1 MNRFRT
7 TGRLILTAMLLMLA
21 MGTNLASA
29 QRPGTSTSPSTSDQS
44 YESELTGLE
53 ITWSDDWEMI
63 STDVTG
69 NDEII
74 ELQSDFGSLYT
85 GFSMEDDAAT
95 ARDIVVQGFL
105 DSLDG
110 VETLDEGD
118 SRSLAW
124 SLFQGEISSGD
135 VATVYVEVEEDVEGD
150 YDLVSVAVALTDD
163 FVDQYELVN
172 ETVEVDGI
180 SLFSEFG
187 VDEIGDLL
195 GGGATATTEAAD
207 TEATPSDGVDDQSE
221 TGQADSEDTA
231 AQDSY
236 TFEMEDIEL
245 TVTDDVE
252 INDVQFEEDS
262 YEQVLLVGMG
272 SIGAVSVIPSP
283 FDAERTLDG
292 FMGGFLSEME
302 DSTEI
307 DRGVEGGTAWALY
320 QATIGGTDMYVY
332 ATVNDDM
339 YESHYLEL
347 IAAPVDFFEDEFVIF
362 QDSVQINGDGM
373 FNGIDIDDLLAIID
387 AA

>member
-7 TGRLILTAMLLMLA
+7 TLRLILTAMLLMLA

-29 QRPGTSTSPSTSDQS
+29 QRPGTGTSPSTSNQS

-69 NDEII
+69 NDEIV
-74 ELQSDFGSLYT
+74 ELESDFGSLYT
-85 GFSMEDDAAT
+85 GFSMEDDATT

-105 DSLDG
+105 DSFDG

-118 SRSLAW
+118 SRGLAW
-124 SLFQGEISSGD
+124 SLFEGEISSGD
-135 VATVYVEVEEDVEGD
+135 VAIVYVEVEEDVEGD

-163 FVDQYELVN
+163 FLDQYELVN
-172 ETVEVDGI
+172 QTVEIDGI
-180 SLFSEFG
+180 SLFIEFG
-187 VDEIGDLL
+187 VDEMGELL
-195 GGGATATTEAAD
+195 DTGATATTD
-207 TEATPSDGVDDQSE
+207 TRATPSDNVDDQSE
-221 TGQADSEDTA
+221 TGQSGTDDTA
-231 AQDSY
+231 ARDSY
-236 TFEMEDIEL
+236 TFEMDDIEL

-252 INDVQFEEDS
+252 INDTQFEEGS

-302 DSTEI
+302 DSAEI
-307 DRGVEGGTAWALY
+307 DRGVEGGTAWAMY
-320 QATIGGTDMYVY
+320 QTTIGGADMYVY
-332 ATVNDDM
+332 VTVNDDM

-347 IAAPVDFFEDEFVIF
+347 IAAPVDFFEDEFVVF
-362 QDSVQINGDGM
+362 QDSVQINGADM

>member
-7 TGRLILTAMLLMLA
+7 TLRLILTAMLLMLA
-21 MGTNLASA
+21 IGTNLASA
-29 QRPGTSTSPSTSDQS
+29 QRPGTGTSASTSNQS

-53 ITWSDDWEMI
+53 IAWSDDWELV
-63 STDVTG
+63 SSDVTG
-69 NDEII
+69 NDEIV
-74 ELQSDFGSLYT
+74 ELQSEYGSLYT
-85 GFSMEDDAAT
+85 GFAMEDDAAT
-95 ARDIVVQGFL
+95 ARDVVVQGFL
-105 DSLDG
+105 ESLDS

-118 SRSLAW
+118 SRGLAW
-124 SLFQGEISSGD
+124 ALFEGEISSGD
-135 VATVYVEVEEDVEGD
+135 VAIVYVEVEEDVEGD

-163 FVDQYELVN
+163 FLDQYELVN
-172 ETVEVDGI
+172 QTVEVDGI
-180 SLFSEFG
+180 SLFIEFG
-187 VDEIGDLL
+187 VDEMGELL
-195 GGGATATTEAAD
+195 DTGATATTD
-207 TEATPSDGVDDQSE
+207 TGATPSDNVDDQSE
-221 TGQADSEDTA
+221 TGQAGTDDTA
-231 AQDSY
+231 ARDSY
-236 TFEMEDIEL
+236 TFEMDDIEL

-252 INDVQFEEDS
+252 INDTQFEEDS

-272 SIGAVSVIPSP
+272 SIGAVSLIPSP

-302 DSTEI
+302 DSAEI
-307 DRGVEGGTAWALY
+307 DRGVEGGTAWAMY
-320 QATIGGTDMYVY
+320 QATIGGADMYVY

-347 IAAPVDFFEDEFVIF
+347 IAAPVDFFEDEFVVF

>member
-21 MGTNLASA
+21 MGTSTASA
-29 QRPGTSTSPSTSDQS
+29 QRPGTSTSPSTKDQS

-69 NDEII
+69 NDEIV

-118 SRSLAW
+118 SRGLAW

-135 VATVYVEVEEDVEGD
+135 VATVYVEIEEDVEGD
-150 YDLVSVAVALTDD
+150 YDLVSVAVALTGD
-163 FVDQYELVN
+163 FLDQYELVN

-180 SLFSEFG
+180 SLFSEFD
-187 VDEIGDLL
+187 VDEMGDLL
-195 GGGATATTEAAD
+195 DSGATATAE
-207 TEATPSDGVDDQSE
+207 TEATPSGSVDDQSE
-221 TGQADSEDTA
+221 TGQAGSEDTA

-236 TFEMEDIEL
+236 TFELEDIEL

-252 INDVQFEEDS
+252 INDIQFEEDS

-302 DSTEI
+302 DSSEI
-307 DRGVEGGTAWALY
+307 DRGVEGGTAWTLY

-347 IAAPVDFFEDEFVIF
+347 IAAPVDFFEDEFVVF

-373 FNGIDIDDLLAIID
+373 FNGIDIDDLLTIID

>member
-7 TGRLILTAMLLMLA
+7 TLRLILTAMLLMLA

-29 QRPGTSTSPSTSDQS
+29 QRPGTGTSPSTSNQS

-69 NDEII
+69 NDEIV
-74 ELQSDFGSLYT
+74 ELESDFGSLYT
-85 GFSMEDDAAT
+85 GFSMEDDATT

-105 DSLDG
+105 DSFDG

-118 SRSLAW
+118 SRGLAW
-124 SLFQGEISSGD
+124 SLFEGEISSGD
-135 VATVYVEVEEDVEGD
+135 VAIVYVEVEEDVEGD

-163 FVDQYELVN
+163 FLDQYELVN
-172 ETVEVDGI
+172 QTVEVDGI
-180 SLFSEFG
+180 SLFIEFG
-187 VDEIGDLL
+187 VDEMGELL
-195 GGGATATTEAAD
+195 DTGATATTD
-207 TEATPSDGVDDQSE
+207 TRATPSDNVDDQSE
-221 TGQADSEDTA
+221 TGQSGTDDTA
-231 AQDSY
+231 ARDSY
-236 TFEMEDIEL
+236 TFEMDDIEL

-252 INDVQFEEDS
+252 INDTQFEEDS

-302 DSTEI
+302 DSAEI
-307 DRGVEGGTAWALY
+307 DRGVEGGTAWAMY
-320 QATIGGTDMYVY
+320 QTTIGGADMYVY
-332 ATVNDDM
+332 VTVNDDM

-347 IAAPVDFFEDEFVIF
+347 IAAPVDFFEDEFVVF
-362 QDSVQINGDGM
+362 QDSVQINGADM